1 MKFPFTAEGIP
12 CIVHVTAWEPYV
24 EAKISGPP
32 DHCYTEEGGF
42 GEWELLDRR
51 GRPALGQ
58 NINSPNVTTNASKT
72 KFSIRWKVD
81 DVPPGV

>member
-1 MKFPFTAEGIP
+1 MKFPFTASGIP

-32 DHCYTEEGGF
+32 DHCYPEEGGF

-51 GRPALGQ
+51 GRPAPWLEQKLTDREYQRIEEEVFNQMEG
-58 NINSPNVTTNASKT
+58 
-72 KFSIRWKVD
+72 R
-81 DVPPGV
+81 

>member
-1 MKFPFTAEGIP
+1 MKFPFTAAGIP

-51 GRPALGQ
+51 GRPALG
-58 NINSPNVTTNASKT
+58 
-72 KFSIRWKVD
+72 
-81 DVPPGV
+81 

>member
-51 GRPALGQ
+51 GRPAPWLEQKLTDREYQRIEEEVFNQMEG
-58 NINSPNVTTNASKT
+58 
-72 KFSIRWKVD
+72 R
-81 DVPPGV
+81 